1 MQRMGGVM
9 HILRKTLFF
18 GAVVATMVLS
28 GCSLDRTPQAD
39 FTMDPESGYPPLVV
53 TFDGHASSPND
64 IAAYEWDFGGGD
76 TDVGPVVSRTF
87 REKGIYPVTLEIT
100 DSTGQGATRTKSVTA
115 LNRAPV
121 ARFTTSVAI
130 ASVNQPVRF
139 DASTSV
145 DPDGEIVYYLWD
157 FGDGEI
163 GEGVTIDHDYATGDG
178 RRFVITL
185 TVLDEDEAT
194 HSVSREIQ
202 VVGSPCCGG

>member
-1 MQRMGGVM
+1 M
-9 HILRKTLFF
+9 HILRKTVLF

-28 GCSLDRTPQAD
+28 GCNLDRTPRAD

-53 TFDGHASSPND
+53 TFDGHASSIPND

-76 TDVGPVVSRTF
+76 TGVGPVVSRTF
-87 REKGIYPVTLEIT
+87 TEKGIHAVTLEIT
-100 DSTGQGATRTKSVTA
+100 DSTGQRATCTKSVTA

-121 ARFTTSVAI
+121 ARFTTSVVI

-139 DASTSV
+139 DASASTDS
-145 DPDGEIVYYLWD
+145 DGEIVYYLWD

-163 GEGVTIDHDYATGDG
+163 GEGVVIDHDYATGGG

-185 TVLDEDEAT
+185 TVLDEDQVS
-194 HSVSREIQ
+194 HSVTHEIQ